1 MPDPEKKIILF
12 DGVCNLCNGVVR
24 FIIRHDKNDQFRFA
38 SLQGKVGRLN
48 LMKFNLTDDLN
59 SFVLIDQNKIYTRS
73 TGALLVCRHLGTPWK
88 YLYILIIVP
97 PFIRDTVYKI
107 LSRYRYQWFG
117 KKAAC
122 PLPTHATK
130 KKFLDWE

>member
-1 MPDPEKKIILF
+1 MPDPRKKIILF
-12 DGVCNLCNGVVR
+12 DGVCNLCNGVVQ

-38 SLQGKVGRLN
+38 SLQGTEGRLYLSKYN
-48 LMKFNLTDDLN
+48 ITDDLN

-88 YLYILIIVP
+88 CLYALIIIP
-97 PFIRDTVYKI
+97 PFIRDALYKI
-107 LSRYRYQWFG
+107 ISRYRYQWFG

-122 PLPTHATK
+122 SLPTVGTK
-130 KKFLDWE
+130 NKFLD